1 MNRLTSYLR
10 RWGLWL
16 RLRDSLA
23 WSAWGLVAGL
33 ALALAL
39 ALAARIWPLLTQRP
53 LLLITAALALS
64 ATLGGMIA
72 AWLRP
77 RSRHR
82 LARILDLRLGLA
94 ERLSTAL
101 EIDRRKL
108 RAAPAMAAAQRAD
121 TLSAMSRVDIRAALP
136 LQIPRR
142 ASLAALALA
151 LVLTASLLLPNPQ
164 EGVLAQRRALRQAL
178 EEQTEQLETL
188 REEIEQSG
196 ALTPQERA
204 ALLEAL
210 EEAIAA
216 LQEGNITPEEA
227 VAVLANTERALS
239 ALQDP
244 DAATLRAGLERAA
257 AEMSDSALTQEIAD
271 LLAQGDYAAAAAAL
285 AAFAGEKGQALTREE
300 ELELAEQLAQA
311 AQALADSN
319 PELAEQLA
327 QAAQAIQ
334 QGDIA
339 QARQLIRQAAGQL
352 AGAGQRVERQQAVE
366 GALNALQ
373 EGREQV
379 AQAGGQP
386 AAGGQLAGPGQQGG
400 QGQGQTGGQQAGP
413 GQQINP
419 GHSEDSGTGAPY
431 DSVYVPVRVGDE
443 GIKLNIG
450 RPGED
455 GLPTGDTPI
464 PLPAGGLAGVPYQ
477 EVYAVYAGQA
487 YAALESSYVPLG
499 MRQYVRDYFSS
510 LEP

>member
-33 ALALAL
+33 ALALTL

-64 ATLGGMIA
+64 ATPGGMVA

-77 RSRHR
+77 RSRYQ
-82 LARILDLRLGLA
+82 LARTLDLRLGLA
-94 ERLSTAL
+94 ERLTTAL

-257 AEMSDSALTQEIAD
+257 AEMSDSALTQDIAD
-271 LLAQGDYAAAAAAL
+271 LLAQGNYAAAAAAL
-285 AAFAGEKGQALTREE
+285 ASFAGEKGQALTREE

-319 PELAEQLA
+319 PVLAEQLA
-327 QAAQAIQ
+327 QTAQAIQ

-339 QARQLIRQAAGQL
+339 RARQLIRQAAGQL
-352 AGAGQRVERQQAVE
+352 AGTGEQIEQQQAVE
-366 GALNALQ
+366 EALSALQ
-373 EGREQV
+373 EGREEV
-379 AQAGGQP
+379 AQIGGQP
-386 AAGGQLAGPGQQGG
+386 GPGNQPSPGGQQGE
-400 QGQGQTGGQQAGP
+400 QGQGGSQQPGSGQQV
-413 GQQINP
+413 NP

-450 RPGED
+450 RSGED
-455 GLPTGDTPI
+455 GLPVGDTPI

-487 YAALESSYVPLG
+487 YAALESSYIPLG